1 MTRNRSPLRY
11 LPAHSMDV
19 AAGPLAL
26 FATVAITVCFVV
38 WRMTRTEPAAMAD
51 PAMFMSRMMTAV
63 LTLAVL
69 VAAGGVAGNDVAKG
83 FYRAWFSKPMAPWW
97 YYLQRW
103 LLGGLAVL
111 GIPLI
116 IGSGLQLFF
125 GHGTGITTELM
136 AVTALGYLLIGGT
149 VLLASVFTARDWLV
163 AFALTFLQGT
173 LDQVVQV
180 AAMTKGELPV
190 LVTWAHR
197 LLPPFHLITPLKGL
211 PVGHDLLHLL
221 AYGGGM
227 VVIALVLFAVKPLGS
242 GGRA

>member
-1 MTRNRSPLRY
+1 MNRDRSPLRY
-11 LPAHSMDV
+11 LPAHAMDV

-26 FATVAITVCFVV
+26 FATVAVMVCFVV
-38 WRMTRTEPAAMAD
+38 WRMTRNEPAAMAD
-51 PAMFMSRMMTAV
+51 PAIFMRQMMMAV

-111 GIPLI
+111 SIPLI
-116 IGSGLQLFF
+116 FGVGLQLFF
-125 GHGTGITTELM
+125 RHGTGITSELM

-149 VLLASVFTARDWLV
+149 VLLASVFTSRDWLV
-163 AFALTFLQGT
+163 AFALSFLQAR
-173 LDQVVQV
+173 LDDITKLM
-180 AAMTKGELPV
+180 AMTKTEPPTV
-190 LVTWAHR
+190 VTWAHR

-211 PVGHDLLHLL
+211 PEGNDLLHLI